1 MATMNSEKFNLK
13 WNDFESSISG
23 SFRDIKD
30 EGDFQDV
37 TLACEEDQIGAH
49 RVVLA
54 ACSPKLR
61 SILSHLPHH
70 HQHPLLYLRGIKYSD
85 LKSLITFMYHGEVNI
100 AQEELDR

>member
-1 MATMNSEKFNLK
+1 MVTTEKFNLK
-13 WNDFESSISG
+13 WNDFATSISG

-37 TLACEEDQIGAH
+37 TLACQEDQIGAH

-54 ACSPKLR
+54 ACSPTLKTLLR
-61 SILSHLPHH
+61 GNHH
-70 HQHPLLYLRGIKYSD
+70 HHPLIYLRGIKFSD
-85 LKSLITFMYHGEVNI
+85 LQSLLTFMYHGEVNI